1 MTSFADYFLCLG
13 TSYEVVGRLLSCLG
27 TCFDVTCKVLFFVAI
42 TRHIMSLADCFQS
55 AYKMLYN
62 LLLYYISSFSRTQSK
77 VLNSNN
83 FGLILNL
90 FSGLCWGKKQP
101 PKCTIVGV
109 RSFINLHHPDLSI
122 HPRSTRWASTAVNA
136 ERKNTENIKQQ
147 LSQQPCEL

>member
-1 MTSFADYFLCLG
+1 
-13 TSYEVVGRLLSCLG
+13 
-27 TCFDVTCKVLFFVAI
+27 VLFFVAI
-42 TRHIMSLADCFQS
+42 TPHILSLADCFQS

-101 PKCTIVGV
+101 PKCTIVD
-109 RSFINLHHPDLSI
+109 LHHPDLSI
-122 HPRSTRWASTAVNA
+122 RPRSTSLNNSCLSNLANYNFALSIPKASFGSFAAVSIFFQDKL
-136 ERKNTENIKQQ
+136 EYQRSYLVSEETGQR
-147 LSQQPCEL
+147 